1 MHRLQV
7 QVLLPGGMDGVL
19 GRTVLSRDR
28 FARLWGLGDRAQP
41 GARTPGLV
49 LLDGDPSI
57 DVALAPFEATTTR
70 TLPATLTL
78 SSRGAFEVPSFD
90 AVGPQWS
97 VGLGHVLPPEMEE
110 ADAGEAAGSGP
121 LLPISWQRM
130 MHDPELMD
138 PALSPQVLVLTDALA
153 LTSNPRRFIDAVV
166 AVKRRFPGALLWA
179 PGIGG
184 PDNLALLVWL
194 GVDLFDLTR
203 SRQATASGMLLDR
216 GGPRTPA
223 TDLGETSG
231 LEAQVEAWRS
241 AVSEVREHLVAGTLR
256 QLVDRQALVAPSTVV
271 QLRHHDETCASMDGL
286 LERHVTR
293 ERRLMCMAE
302 TSLHEP
308 AVLDWVQWMSAE
320 YRAPQG
326 LDRVLVLL
334 PCSARKPYRFS
345 KSHRRFIEAI
355 GTNAVHEV
363 MVTSPL
369 GLVPRDLEQV
379 WPAQH
384 YDLAVTGRWSADELN
399 RIGSMLGALIEAHD
413 YQCIVDHSGLTLP
426 ESCYGGL
433 PREDTRQGDSAGSK
447 AALQRL
453 GEAVREAIRT
463 HGARRRSRDAMH
475 LDEWR
480 SASRRLLGGDAW
492 LDGAEVRGRPPRFR
506 IMNGSDQIGQWSPDR
521 GGFSLSKAAV
531 MRLHAGAQ
539 LPHVH
544 LVPDVVWKG
553 DLHMGIIEQVVG
565 DVRLGSDLV
574 VMQNGQPVGLAR
586 ALAPGWEWSGTPGRL
601 AKAHQRL

>member
-1 MHRLQV
+1 MH
-7 QVLLPGGMDGVL
+7 VLLPGDMDGVL

-28 FARLWGLGDRAQP
+28 FARLWGLGDRSEP
-41 GARTPGLV
+41 GARTPALV
-49 LLDGDPSI
+49 LLDGDSSI
-57 DVALAPFEATTTR
+57 DVALAPFHAETTR

-78 SSRGAFEVPSFD
+78 SSRGAFEVPAFD
-90 AVGPQWS
+90 ALGPSWS

-121 LLPISWQRM
+121 LLPVSWQRM
-130 MHDPELMD
+130 MHDPDLMD
-138 PALSPQVLVLTDALA
+138 PSLAPQVVVLTDALA
-153 LTSNPRRFIDAVV
+153 LTSNPRRFIDALV

-203 SRQATASGMLLDR
+203 SRQAAASGMLLDR

-223 TDLGETSG
+223 IDLGETAG
-231 LEAQVEAWRS
+231 LDAQVEAWRA
-241 AVSEVREHLVAGTLR
+241 AVSEVREHLASGTLR

-271 QLRHHDETCASMDGL
+271 QLRHHDAVCATMDGL
-286 LERHVTR
+286 LERHVAP

-308 AVLDWVQWMSAE
+308 AVLDWVRWMSTE
-320 YRAPQG
+320 YRAPEG

-369 GLVPRDLEQV
+369 GLVPRDVEQV

-384 YDLAVTGRWSADELN
+384 YDLAVTGRWSADELD
-399 RIGSMLGALIEAHD
+399 RIGSMLSALIDAHD
-413 YQCIVDHSGLTLP
+413 YQCIVDHSGLSLP
-426 ESCYGGL
+426 GSCYAGL
-433 PREDTRQGDSAGSK
+433 PRVDTRQGDSAGSRE
-447 AALQRL
+447 ALERL

-506 IMNGSDQIGQWSPDR
+506 IMNGGDQIGQWSPDR
-521 GGFSLSKAAV
+521 GGFALSKGAV
-531 MRLHAGAQ
+531 LRLHAGAQ
-539 LPHVH
+539 LPRVH
-544 LVPDVVWKG
+544 LLPGVVWKG

-565 DVRLGSDLV
+565 DVRLGADLLV
-574 VMQNGQPVGLAR
+574 VQNGEPIGLAR

>member
-1 MHRLQV
+1 
-7 QVLLPGGMDGVL
+7 
-19 GRTVLSRDR
+19 
-28 FARLWGLGDRAQP
+28 
-41 GARTPGLV
+41 
-49 LLDGDPSI
+49 
-57 DVALAPFEATTTR
+57 
-70 TLPATLTL
+70 
-78 SSRGAFEVPSFD
+78 
-90 AVGPQWS
+90 
-97 VGLGHVLPPEMEE
+97 
-110 ADAGEAAGSGP
+110 
-121 LLPISWQRM
+121 
-130 MHDPELMD
+130 
-138 PALSPQVLVLTDALA
+138 
-153 LTSNPRRFIDAVV
+153 
-166 AVKRRFPGALLWA
+166 
-179 PGIGG
+179 
-184 PDNLALLVWL
+184 
-194 GVDLFDLTR
+194 
-203 SRQATASGMLLDR
+203 
-216 GGPRTPA
+216 
-223 TDLGETSG
+223 
-231 LEAQVEAWRS
+231 
-241 AVSEVREHLVAGTLR
+241 
-256 QLVDRQALVAPSTVV
+256 
-271 QLRHHDETCASMDGL
+271 MDGL

-308 AVLDWVQWMSAE
+308 AVLDWVQWMSTE

-384 YDLAVTGRWSADELN
+384 YDLAVTGRWSADELK
-399 RIGSMLGALIEAHD
+399 RIGSMLAALIEAHD